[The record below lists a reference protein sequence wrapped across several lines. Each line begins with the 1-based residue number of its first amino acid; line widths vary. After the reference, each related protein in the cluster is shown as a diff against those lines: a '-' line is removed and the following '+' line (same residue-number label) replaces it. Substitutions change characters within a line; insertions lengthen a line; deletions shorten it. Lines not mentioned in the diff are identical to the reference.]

1 MRSMAGG
8 EVRLFNVAGGTK
20 DMIDAL
26 DQVNGVAG
34 LDRVPSHAG
43 TPTFRDM
50 LASPE
55 P

>member
-20 DMIDAL
+20 DTLDAL

-34 LDRVPSHAG
+34 LYLARAHAG
-43 TPTFRDM
+43 KRNFV
-50 LASPE
+50 
-55 P
+55 